1 MRFTRIVLSTVVG
14 VSLAGN
20 ASADVVTFTD
30 LDAFL
35 EAAGDVQEI
44 DFETL
49 PDGTPSVRFTP
60 ITLEFNYTD
69 QGVTFSSPL
78 PTLQINMLGGGD
90 FYLTTLTDTGL
101 RNWII
106 ADFVTPACAVG
117 IIFPGGTTLSGFD
130 GDGQLIASVS
140 GGGSGGGHFL
150 GIVSDVPIVTATGDR
165 GSSGDAWQSFFFAPV
180 PEPGTFLL
188 VGAGA
193 VALLRRRRSSRSVG
207 LQNAT
212 PARRR
217 HWSTAYP
224 ARHLKEL

>member
-78 PTLQINMLGGGD
+78 PTLQINMLGGG
-90 FYLTTLTDTGL
+90 
-101 RNWII
+101 
-106 ADFVTPACAVG
+106 TP
-117 IIFPGGTTLSGFD
+117 I
-130 GDGQLIASVS
+130 
-140 GGGSGGGHFL
+140 
-150 GIVSDVPIVTATGDR
+150 
-165 GSSGDAWQSFFFAPV
+165 
-180 PEPGTFLL
+180 
-188 VGAGA
+188 
-193 VALLRRRRSSRSVG
+193 
-207 LQNAT
+207 
-212 PARRR
+212 
-217 HWSTAYP
+217 
-224 ARHLKEL
+224 